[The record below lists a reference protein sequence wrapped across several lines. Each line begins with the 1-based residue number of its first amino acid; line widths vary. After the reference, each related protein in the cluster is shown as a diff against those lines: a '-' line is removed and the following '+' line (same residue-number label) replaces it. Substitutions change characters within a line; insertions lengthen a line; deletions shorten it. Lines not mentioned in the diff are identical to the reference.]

1 MRDEERRR
9 EKGKK
14 ELHRRQSK
22 QAKRIRD
29 VRFTS
34 TDFFQTTKS
43 FFIDLISNDL
53 FRINSYHYSV
63 LLNFNIIL
71 GGYAF

>member
-34 TDFFQTTKS
+34 TDFFQTTKP

-63 LLNFNIIL
+63 L
-71 GGYAF
+71 

>member
-53 FRINSYHYSV
+53 FRI
-63 LLNFNIIL
+63 
-71 GGYAF
+71 

>member
-53 FRINSYHYSV
+53 FRSNSYHYSV
-63 LLNFNIIL
+63 F
-71 GGYAF
+71 

>member
-1 MRDEERRR
+1 MRDGERRR

-63 LLNFNIIL
+63 F
-71 GGYAF
+71 

>member
-1 MRDEERRR
+1 MRDEERRH

-63 LLNFNIIL
+63 F
-71 GGYAF
+71 

>member
-29 VRFTS
+29 VRFTL

-63 LLNFNIIL
+63 L
-71 GGYAF
+71 

>member
-34 TDFFQTTKS
+34 TDLFQTPKS
-43 FFIDLISNDL
+43 FFIDLICYIYQNQSHAAFGECMNCV
-53 FRINSYHYSV
+53 V
-63 LLNFNIIL
+63 LLLN
-71 GGYAF
+71 Y